1 MPSYLAL
8 EHLHLAYP
16 NGRSRWHSVVHD
28 LDLSLEPG
36 EIASLLGESGCG
48 KTTILRAVAG
58 LDIPRSGRIVLDGQ
72 ELAGEGCFVPPEQR
86 RIGMMFQD
94 YALFPHLDIRANIGF
109 GIRRLPA
116 AQRAERI
123 AEMARLV
130 GLEHSLDKYPHE
142 LSGGQ
147 QQRIALARAMAP
159 SPRLLL
165 LDEPFSSLDIH
176 TRERLAFEVR
186 DILKETGTTALLVTH
201 SQAEAFAISDSV
213 GLMHEGRI
221 VQWDTPYGLHHH
233 PASDYVRRFIRHGD
247 ALEDRRNEIFRR
259 ARPDAAA
266 RESTNSILSSVDS

>member
-1 MPSYLAL
+1 MPAYLAL

-28 LDLSLEPG
+28 LDLNLEQG

-72 ELAGEGCFVPPEQR
+72 ELAGDGHFVPPEQR

-109 GIRRLPA
+109 GIRRLSA
-116 AQRAERI
+116 AQRADRI
-123 AEMARLV
+123 ADMARLV
-130 GLEHSLDKYPHE
+130 GLAHSLDKYPHE

-201 SQAEAFAISDSV
+201 SQAEAFAISDTV

-247 ALEDRRNEIFRR
+247 ALEDRRNEIFQR
-259 ARPDAAA
+259 ARPEAATLEA
-266 RESTNSILSSVDS
+266 DGN